1 MTLKIEI
8 PGEVE
13 LSEFELLMNLAA
25 KLFERG
31 LLTSGQAAK
40 MVGISKK
47 AFIEIVGRY
56 GVSIF
61 QYDEEE
67 LKDELDNLKL

>member
-1 MTLKIEI
+1 MPTIQVKI
-8 PGEVE
+8 PNSLQ
-13 LSEFELLMNLAA
+13 LSEFELMMNLAA

-31 LLTSGQAAK
+31 LVSSGQAASI
-40 MVGISKK
+40 VGISKK

-61 QYDEEE
+61 QYDE
-67 LKDELDNLKL
+67 DELQGELEQL